1 MRPRLDRP
9 RAPAVALRSADHA
22 RSLRN
27 RPPDPAHAPSRPARG
42 LLHGPARGGARVRAR
57 RDPDRSPDRGHRCRR
72 ERPSDDR
79 GDRHRPQHRSR
90 PPRPGGTGAAGRDVR
105 AALRTSRTT
114 PERRTAGRADR
125 DAAHAMNDGGP
136 RSRRAPRGR
145 PGPPSP
151 LRIDDA
157 RRLTVPPTFRARPGG
172 PGARFP
178 TRRPRRPSNRV
189 PGRRITAGGSGRAGG
204 RLSAAAGTAGGM
216 DEAAARELYRRW
228 LPGMWEAPTEELD
241 RIAREVFTDD
251 VVGHWPGRDVHGP
264 TAVADQI
271 RTTHAM
277 FTRIRT
283 TVQVGPVIGADGLVA
298 AHWLFT
304 ADYV

>member
-1 MRPRLDRP
+1 
-9 RAPAVALRSADHA
+9 
-22 RSLRN
+22 
-27 RPPDPAHAPSRPARG
+27 
-42 LLHGPARGGARVRAR
+42 
-57 RDPDRSPDRGHRCRR
+57 
-72 ERPSDDR
+72 
-79 GDRHRPQHRSR
+79 
-90 PPRPGGTGAAGRDVR
+90 
-105 AALRTSRTT
+105 
-114 PERRTAGRADR
+114 
-125 DAAHAMNDGGP
+125 
-136 RSRRAPRGR
+136 
-145 PGPPSP
+145 
-151 LRIDDA
+151 
-157 RRLTVPPTFRARPGG
+157 
-172 PGARFP
+172 
-178 TRRPRRPSNRV
+178 
-189 PGRRITAGGSGRAGG
+189 
-204 RLSAAAGTAGGM
+204 M

-304 ADYV
+304 ADYVDGVPGATASPGTGVRYPGADFFRVRDGRFAEYWVVGDTMTLMAQLGALGPEAG